1 MKQTEHRQTAAED
14 RIPISQKAAF
24 GFGSMSQILGG
35 HSIGNLA
42 NYVFNMSL
50 GVSPVL
56 VGLAQSIPRIVDA
69 FTDPLMGHIS
79 DNTRSRWGRR
89 RPYMLVGAILMGLFY
104 AAIWYLPKGWSEY
117 GYFSYFLGTS
127 LLFYA
132 ALTVFMVPWS
142 AMGYEMTADYH
153 ERTRLQAWGN
163 FFGSV
168 GSLLFPWLF
177 ALTQLDL
184 FEDTVHGAR
193 WVGAGLG
200 LVLVITGL
208 ISVFF
213 CKEGRYEDA
222 VKQKKTPLWASI
234 KQAYANR
241 AFMRL
246 MTVVLLVGS
255 AFFTIMT
262 LSPYITIYYVMGGD
276 AKAASVYLGWYG
288 TSWVTSSLLMTP
300 LISWTATRFGKKKIL
315 TIAICI
321 NLLGHVAKI
330 WCYVPGYPLLI
341 CIPPALLAAGFAGLW
356 VIVPSM
362 NADICDQDELD
373 TGTSSEGMYSAVYGW
388 FLKTSI
394 SVAVMLGGVLLVTA
408 GYDATLEAAQTES
421 TIRWLRILEAGMPIP
436 VVLTGIYLITKYPL
450 SEDRMYEI
458 REKLK
463 SRKQG
468 LSN

>member
-1 MKQTEHRQTAAED
+1 MNKAEHHQTAAED
-14 RIPISQKAAF
+14 RIPISEKAAF

-42 NYVFNMSL
+42 NYVFNMGL
-50 GVSPVL
+50 GVSPIL
-56 VGLAQSIPRIVDA
+56 VGLAQSIPRLVDA

-104 AAIWYLPKGWSEY
+104 AAIWNLPKGWSEY

-142 AMGYEMTADYH
+142 AMGYEMTGDYH
-153 ERTRLQAWGN
+153 ERTRLQAWAN
-163 FFGSV
+163 FFASA
-168 GSLLFPWLF
+168 GSLLFPWLYW
-177 ALTQLDL
+177 LTQRDV
-184 FEDTVHGAR
+184 FEDTIHGAR

-200 LVLVITGL
+200 LVLIVTGL
-208 ISVFF
+208 ISVFV

-222 VKQKKTPLWASI
+222 VKQKKTPLWTNV
-234 KQAYANR
+234 KQAYSNR
-241 AFMRL
+241 VFMRL

-262 LSPYITIYYVMGGD
+262 LSPYITIYYVMAGD
-276 AKAASVYLGWYG
+276 GEAASFYLGLYG
-288 TSWVTSSLLMTP
+288 TSWVISSLLMTP
-300 LISWTATRFGKKKIL
+300 LVSWTATRYGKKKIL
-315 TIAICI
+315 TIAIFI

-330 WCYVPGYPLLI
+330 WCYVPGSPLLI

-356 VIVPSM
+356 VIIPSM
-362 NADICDQDELD
+362 NADICDKDELD

-394 SVAVMLGGVLLVTA
+394 SVAVMLGGLLLVASGFDASLETA
-408 GYDATLEAAQTES
+408 QSES
-421 TIRWLRILEAGMPIP
+421 TIHWLRILEAGTPIP
-436 VVLTGIYLITKYPL
+436 MVLAGIFLLKKYPL

-458 REKLK
+458 REQLKL
-463 SRKQG
+463 RKQETT
-468 LSN
+468 N